1 MGGQAVIEGVM
12 MRAPKTLTVAVRKS
26 DGSIK
31 VKEDPVDS
39 IAEKFPIFQ
48 KPLFRGVV
56 ILFESLVHGMSA
68 LTYSANEAAEEE
80 DGEGDISPWMMAL
93 TIVFSLAFGVFLFV
107 VLPHLA
113 TAYMDRI
120 VPWEIGVESF
130 WFHLID
136 GIIKV
141 MIFVIYLMVISL
153 MPDIRRV
160 FMYHGAEHKSIFT
173 YEAGE
178 ELTVDNAK
186 KYTTKHPRCGTS
198 FILIVLLVSIVVF
211 AALFPLMPELEN
223 LSKLL
228 KNLVYVLIKI
238 PLLIPIAGIS
248 YELIRLAGEKKNN
261 RLLMAMSLPGVWLQ
275 RITTREPSDD
285 QLEVALAA
293 LNTALAMEGKRN
305 GAEDPSPTYGT
316 KHVQ

>member
-1 MGGQAVIEGVM
+1 VIEGVM
-12 MRAPKTLTVAVRKS
+12 MRAPKSLTVAVRKS

-31 VKEDPVDS
+31 VKEDPVNS
-39 IAEKFPIFQ
+39 IAETFPILK

-56 ILFESLVHGMSA
+56 ILFESLIHGMQA

-120 VPWEIGVESF
+120 VSFEIGVESF

-136 GIIKV
+136 GVIKV
-141 MIFVIYLMVISL
+141 LIFVIYLMVISL

-160 FMYHGAEHKSIFT
+160 FMYHGAEHKSLYA
-173 YEAGE
+173 YEAGD
-178 ELTVDNAK
+178 ELTVDNAR

-211 AALFPLMPELEN
+211 AAIFPLMPELQG

-238 PLLIPIAGIS
+238 PLLVPIAGIS
-248 YELIRLAGEKKNN
+248 YELIRLAGEKKDNPVL
-261 RLLMAMSLPGVWLQ
+261 RAMSLPGVWLQ
-275 RITTREPSDD
+275 HITTREPSDD
-285 QLEVALAA
+285 QIEVALAA
-293 LNTALAMEGKRN
+293 LNTALLMEEEQNN
-305 GAEDPSPTYGT
+305 GDGIPSRKDGT
-316 KHVQ
+316 EHVQQA